1 MIENGG
7 KFEVQ
12 MSLLNED
19 LIIIIY
25 PSSCFY
31 EKKLLV

>member
-1 MIENGG
+1 MIENGR

-19 LIIIIY
+19 LIIIFSH
-25 PSSCFY
+25 SSCFY